1 MKLDH
6 PHLTLA
12 RTLWSAAADGD
23 AEALGLLFDEDVCW
37 RTIGLNPLSGE
48 YRGPEEVLD
57 FLAQVGEASDEFSS
71 QLGSVYVNDEGAVV
85 LYHVSARRGSK
96 TLEMDYLLHLRV
108 RNSLI
113 VEALTVPVDQRTN
126 DQFWS

>member
-71 QLGSVYVNDEGAVV
+71 QLGSVYVNDEG
-85 LYHVSARRGSK
+85 
-96 TLEMDYLLHLRV
+96 V